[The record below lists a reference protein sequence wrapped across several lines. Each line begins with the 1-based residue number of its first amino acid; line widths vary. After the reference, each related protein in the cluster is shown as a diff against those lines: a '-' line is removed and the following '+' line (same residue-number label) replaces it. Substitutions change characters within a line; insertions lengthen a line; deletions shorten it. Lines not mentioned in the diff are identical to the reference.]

1 MNTAIT
7 MQLSIATV
15 FVQGLLSFFSPCVLP
30 LIPLYF
36 SYLSGGTVEQSE
48 DRTLVY
54 RRKKVIVN
62 TIFFVFGIS
71 FAIFIL
77 GFGMS
82 VLGTFFSSHQLLFAR
97 VGGIIVILLGMYQVG
112 FFGSSAF
119 LSRERR
125 FSLDIQKSVS
135 SPFAALLMGFIFSF
149 SWTPCVGP
157 TLTSVLLLATS
168 AASRGQGFFYIGVY
182 TFGFVLPFLV
192 AGCFTTSVLAIF
204 HKHRNVV
211 RYTVKIG
218 GVLMMLLGVLMV
230 SGLLNRVTGYFTERD
245 YTQENDYAKG
255 KDYTDRADSSE
266 QTTEDGNKKYAIEF
280 ELRDQY
286 GTVHRLSDY
295 QGKVVFLNF
304 WATWC
309 PPCRSEMPDIQALYE
324 KYIEENNSKVVILSV
339 ATPDYGRETNQSGI
353 ETFLEKNGY
362 TYPVLMDEGGKV
374 TEQYLIQAYPTTFMI
389 DQNGCFNGY
398 VQGAMSREMMQ
409 EVIEDTLAVK

>member
-1 MNTAIT
+1 
-7 MQLSIATV
+7 
-15 FVQGLLSFFSPCVLP
+15 
-30 LIPLYF
+30 
-36 SYLSGGTVEQSE
+36 
-48 DRTLVY
+48 
-54 RRKKVIVN
+54 
-62 TIFFVFGIS
+62 
-71 FAIFIL
+71 
-77 GFGMS
+77 
-82 VLGTFFSSHQLLFAR
+82 
-97 VGGIIVILLGMYQVG
+97 
-112 FFGSSAF
+112 
-119 LSRERR
+119 
-125 FSLDIQKSVS
+125 
-135 SPFAALLMGFIFSF
+135 
-149 SWTPCVGP
+149 
-157 TLTSVLLLATS
+157 
-168 AASRGQGFFYIGVY
+168 
-182 TFGFVLPFLV
+182 
-192 AGCFTTSVLAIF
+192 
-204 HKHRNVV
+204 
-211 RYTVKIG
+211 
-218 GVLMMLLGVLMV
+218 MMLLGVLMV

-266 QTTEDGNKKYAIEF
+266 QTSEDGNKKYAIEF

-353 ETFLEKNGY
+353 ENFLEKNGY